1 MKQENINQNFIT
13 SLFLKQITTKSDFSV
28 ANINFYKKLGFTLP
42 KAEQPLRGL
51 ELQKK
56 QKAKNQT

>member
-1 MKQENINQNFIT
+1 M
-13 SLFLKQITTKSDFSV
+13 
-28 ANINFYKKLGFTLP
+28 NFYKKLGFTLP

-56 QKAKNQT
+56 KKKPKTRREILCDLSL